1 MSNSKNMGKNIA
13 AFIVLSIIAL
23 GVSTHTAFAEGDKV
37 RGDISDGPSCQ
48 LGTCPFV
55 G

>member
-23 GVSTHTAFAEGDKV
+23 GVSTQAAFAEGGKV
-37 RGDISDGPSCQ
+37 RGDISHEPSYQ